1 MKDFNSK
8 TVEKYGFKAYRKG
21 FFKEW
26 QVLTSS
32 ISENQDLSFD
42 EASKEAYKY
51 LKLQGSE

>member
-1 MKDFNSK
+1 MKEFNSK

-26 QVLTSS
+26 QTLTSS
-32 ISENQDLSFD
+32 INENQDLNYD
-42 EASKEAYKY
+42 EAAQKAYKH

>member
-32 ISENQDLSFD
+32 ISEDKNLSFD
-42 EASKEAYKY
+42 EASQQAYKC

>member
-8 TVEKYGFKAYRKG
+8 TVEKYGFKAHRKG

-42 EASKEAYKY
+42 EASKEAYKH

>member
-42 EASKEAYKY
+42 EAAKEAYKH

>member
-21 FFKEW
+21 FFTEW
-26 QVLTSS
+26 QILTSS
-32 ISENQDLSFD
+32 INENKDLGYD
-42 EASKEAYKY
+42 EAAREAYQH

>member
-26 QVLTSS
+26 KVLTSS